1 MAYSRKRQ
9 RFLVNQGYAYK
20 VYYSIFSPDFGK
32 FQKVN
37 WMIKVVNEFPDMAK
51 EHLDLATKDEQ
62 LKLLSQVLQSSEAD
76 AMEEDT
82 KEELIDG
89 IPNRVCFT
97 NFFFFCKSK

>member
-1 MAYSRKRQ
+1 
-9 RFLVNQGYAYK
+9 
-20 VYYSIFSPDFGK
+20 
-32 FQKVN
+32 
-37 WMIKVVNEFPDMAK
+37 MIKVVNEFPDMAK

-62 LKLLSQVLQSSEAD
+62 LKLLSQVLQSSDAD

-97 NFFFFCKSK
+97 NFFL